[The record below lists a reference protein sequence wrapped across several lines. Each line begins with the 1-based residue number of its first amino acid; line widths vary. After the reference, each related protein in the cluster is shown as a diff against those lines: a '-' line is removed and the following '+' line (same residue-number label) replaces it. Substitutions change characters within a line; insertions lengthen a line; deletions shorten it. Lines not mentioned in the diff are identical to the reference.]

1 MAWCLVKHR
10 DNFIYRHLSRGEP
23 ANRITAPEMKKVQSD
38 GLQEKL
44 RHAKVTKK
52 RIRNIKI
59 TEFNMSTECRDRLHK
74 LLKKIQ
80 TKGTEEDDFRGK
92 KTRPERANSDL
103 TLNPGRWQ
111 VTKCVSAV
119 SVTNDCSLFS
129 AFQTNRSVYCTE
141 KHLKIVSWNMGNK

>member
-59 TEFNMSTECRDRLHK
+59 TEFNMSTECKETEFLT
-74 LLKKIQ
+74 LLKI
-80 TKGTEEDDFRGK
+80 
-92 KTRPERANSDL
+92 
-103 TLNPGRWQ
+103 
-111 VTKCVSAV
+111 
-119 SVTNDCSLFS
+119 TNHRD
-129 AFQTNRSVYCTE
+129 
-141 KHLKIVSWNMGNK
+141 